1 MGSEEL
7 PTTLFSRRSM
17 NEESPSAGNPEAT
30 RAVRVS
36 VILPCRNE
44 GEHIE
49 PCLRSILS
57 QEPPSGG
64 FEVIVAD
71 GMSTDGTR
79 AILDRLA
86 KEDDRVRV
94 IENPR
99 GFVSSGLNAAIA
111 VAGGTVIVRMDAHTI
126 YADDYL
132 QQCVAVLEETGTD
145 NVGGPALTLSDG
157 YIGTAI
163 SAAYH
168 SPFSVGGARFHNP
181 SYEGFVD
188 TVPYG
193 CWPRS
198 VFSQIGLFDEDL
210 VRNQD
215 DEFNLRLIR
224 SQGTIWQSPRIKSWY
239 RGRGSL
245 GDLFRQYRQY
255 GYWKVRVIQKHRLPA
270 SIRHVV
276 PAAFV
281 VSIVLLLI
289 ASWWWPSARWTLIA
303 VVGLYTAA
311 TLAASAVT
319 ARKAGRNWRLLPI
332 LPLVFGTYHIS
343 YGIGFLQGVID
354 FLIVRRRP
362 PASLLALSRRSSVQ

>member
-1 MGSEEL
+1 MS
-7 PTTLFSRRSM
+7 
-17 NEESPSAGNPEAT
+17 EESPSAGNPWDP

-49 PCLRSILS
+49 RCLRSILS
-57 QEPPSGG
+57 QEPPPGG
-64 FEVIVAD
+64 FEIIVAD
-71 GMSTDGTR
+71 GMSTDSTR
-79 AILDRLA
+79 AILERLA

-94 IENPR
+94 IENP
-99 GFVSSGLNAAIA
+99 GGIVSSGLNAAIA

-132 QQCVAVLEETGTD
+132 QQCVAVLEETGMD

-157 YIGTAI
+157 YIETAI

-181 SYEGFVD
+181 SYEGLVD

-198 VFSQIGLFDEDL
+198 VFSKIGLFDEDL

-276 PAAFV
+276 PGACV
-281 VSIVLLLI
+281 VSVALLLI
-289 ASWWWPSARWTLIA
+289 ASWWWPSALWTLIA
-303 VVGLYTAA
+303 MIGLYAAA

-319 ARKAGRNWRLLPI
+319 ARKAGRMWRLLPI

-343 YGIGFLQGVID
+343 YGIGFLQGVVD
-354 FLIVRRRP
+354 FLIMGRRP
-362 PASLLALSRRSSVQ
+362 SPSLLSLTRRSSVQ